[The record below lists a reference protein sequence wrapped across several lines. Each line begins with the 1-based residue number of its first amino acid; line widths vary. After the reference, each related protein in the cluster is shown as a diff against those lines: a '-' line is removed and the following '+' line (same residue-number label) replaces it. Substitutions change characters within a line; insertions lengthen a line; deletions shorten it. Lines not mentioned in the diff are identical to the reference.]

1 MTALDD
7 TPSVAP
13 SLDDKLVHLERL
25 LRSMKRV
32 LIGYSGGV
40 DSAMLIVA
48 AHRVL
53 GQEAMAVT
61 ADSESYASGELEA
74 AQEIAR
80 QFGVH
85 HLVVRTEEL
94 ANPDYAKNPVNRCFF
109 CKQELFTHMDR
120 LAEELQVPYILYG
133 QNADDVGDFRPGAQ
147 AAVKFGV
154 RAPLQEAGL
163 TKAEVRELARRW
175 GLSVWDRPAMAC
187 LASRFPYGTA
197 VTAEGLR
204 MVDRAEHFL
213 RDRGFAQLRVRH
225 HVEIARVELPDG
237 DVERLLADCGLRRA
251 LVGAFTDIGYGQVV
265 ADLRG
270 FRSGS
275 MNEVLQGQEER
286 AEAEK
291 STVQALEA
299 AGLKTTLWRR
309 QGQMLCLQVEE
320 GIWDLLARGRADLV
334 EQLEGVGYRY
344 IAVDLV
350 PLA

>member
-1 MTALDD
+1 MTVLDQIPVS
-7 TPSVAP
+7 TPN
-13 SLDDKLVHLERL
+13 LDDKLAHLERIL
-25 LRSMKRV
+25 GSLKRV

-48 AHRVL
+48 ANRVL

-85 HLVVRTEEL
+85 HIVVRTEEL
-94 ANPDYAKNPVNRCFF
+94 ANPDYASNPVNRCFF

-120 LAEELQVPYILYG
+120 LAEELEVPFILYG

-147 AAVKFGV
+147 AAAKFGV

-163 TKAEVRELARRW
+163 AKSDVRELARRW

-187 LASRFPYGTA
+187 LASRFPYGTP

-204 MVDRAEHFL
+204 MIDRAEAFL
-213 RDRGFAQLRVRH
+213 RARDFAQLRVRH
-225 HVEIARVELPDG
+225 HVDIARVELPDE
-237 DVERLLADCGLRRA
+237 DVARLLADRA
-251 LVGAFTDIGYGQVV
+251 FCQELIAAFAEIGYVRIVV
-265 ADLRG
+265 DLRG

-275 MNEVLQGQEER
+275 MNEALQGGQDR
-286 AEAEK
+286 ASAD
-291 STVQALEA
+291 A
-299 AGLKTTLWRR
+299 AIVRDLQDLGLAGARWER
-309 QGQMLCLQVEE
+309 QGQMLCLQVE
-320 GIWDLLARGRADLV
+320 ADDWALLV
-334 EQLEGVGYRY
+334 EARAALVEKLEGEGCRY
-344 IAVDLV
+344 IAVDLA
-350 PLA
+350 LG